1 MRIYKSKIDW
11 WLPALMVIAL
21 GFPLGMGI
29 IEKEYLV
36 SALFAILLAGIF
48 VMFHYTVYKLDG
60 GHLIVWNTKIDINA
74 IRKINKTRN
83 PISSPALSLDRI
95 EIIYNKFDSILIS
108 PKDKQAFVEELLK
121 INPNIVVNI

>member
-1 MRIYKSKIDW
+1 MVFKSKMDW
-11 WLPALMVIAL
+11 WLPTLMLIVL
-21 GFPLGMGI
+21 GFPIGMGI

-36 SALFAILLAGIF
+36 SVLFAIILAAVFI
-48 VMFHYTVYKLDG
+48 MFHYTVYRLQDG
-60 GHLIVWNTKIDINA
+60 QLVVWSTKIDIRT

-121 INPNIVVNI
+121 INPDIVVKI